1 MSKTVTVV
9 AAFMVAALA
18 AGVTGCAS
26 LHITM
31 NPEVSESELA
41 TKHIP
46 YHIILVIDSEL
57 ESYHWQG
64 FSDAELRNVDYD
76 LGSAS
81 KDLFLK
87 AFMLASKGVT
97 LVKSRPTYSDAGRND
112 IVLVV
117 HPRIGGFSEKHS
129 LWIRNADYLAEIIY
143 HVTVYDKT
151 GKVLLEKVYSSRG
164 VAMGSTNLYS
174 NYGAPVE
181 RAMEQAIVAI
191 IDDINKLKAQ

>member
-1 MSKTVTVV
+1 MSKTITFV
-9 AAFMVAALA
+9 AAVMIAALF
-18 AGVTGCAS
+18 AGITGCAS
-26 LHITM
+26 LQITM

-41 TKHIP
+41 TQHIP
-46 YHIILVIDSEL
+46 YNIILVIDSEL

-64 FSDAELRNVDYD
+64 FSGAELRGLDYD

-81 KDLFLK
+81 KDLFFR

-97 LVKSRPTYSDAGRND
+97 LVKSRPTYLDAGRND

-117 HPRIGGFSEKHS
+117 HPRIGGFSE
-129 LWIRNADYLAEIIY
+129 NADYVAEITY

-151 GKVLLEKVYSSRG
+151 GKILLEKDYSSQG

-174 NYGAPVE
+174 NYGVPVE

-191 IDDINKLKAQ
+191 IDDISKLKEH